1 MRPGDKTRA
10 PLRTGESDQGTRS
23 LQLRLTVVFH
33 PDPARI
39 GASLKLGALNAS
51 GLMHLN
57 ATMLGRNAPCFDDDL
72 GLAEPH
78 ISRRALTLRH
88 HARGL
93 QLLNVSETSYTQLGP
108 EKASSMSLSF
118 KELERGVAI
127 RFGHAVVCWMR
138 LAPEPASEL
147 VPEMAPASV
156 EPVDDS
162 VAGFAGVSPQASN
175 LRRLI
180 SIAASS
186 DLPVLLRGESGVGK
200 EVAASAIHA
209 ASTRSSKPLVVL
221 NMAALPE
228 TLAEAELFGSARG
241 AFTGAEKR
249 AGYFAEANH
258 GTLFLDEIGE
268 LPMAV
273 QPKLLRALQTGEV
286 QVVGGRP
293 HKVDVRIIAASD
305 ADLDDSK
312 GFKNALRQR
321 LAGITIDIPPLRE
334 RPEDLGILLATSED
348 TRLLLDT
355 SMNSRDVAAWASFVY
370 DGLHQMWPG
379 NVREFLLSAQ
389 RFALSL
395 HHDTKTGLM
404 KRHFIVHASED
415 NHQNSRVLTDAEI
428 EAAHEQSEFEIA
440 ETARRLG
447 LSRGA
452 LYRRVETIPGV
463 RLSADC
469 SDAEIEEALGTVGSN
484 LGALSRALRLS
495 KAAIASRLRLMG
507 VQ

>member
-10 PLRTGESDQGTRS
+10 PLRTGELDQRATP
-23 LQLRLTVVFH
+23 LQLMLTLVFH
-33 PDPARI
+33 PDRARI
-39 GASLKLGALNAS
+39 GASLNLGALDAS
-51 GLMHLN
+51 GLLHLDV
-57 ATMLGRNAPCFDDDL
+57 TMLGRNAPLFDDGL
-72 GLAEPH
+72 GLNEPH

-93 QLLNVSETSYTQLGP
+93 QILNASETSYTQLGP
-108 EKASSMSLSF
+108 EKASSMSLNF

-127 RFGHAVVCWMR
+127 RFGHAVVCWLR
-138 LAPEPASEL
+138 LAPEPASE
-147 VPEMAPASV
+147 MALDSV
-156 EPVDDS
+156 EPVDDLVS
-162 VAGFAGVSPQASN
+162 GFTGVSPQASN
-175 LRRLI
+175 VRRLI

-186 DLPVLLRGESGVGK
+186 DLSVLLRGESGVGK
-200 EVAASAIHA
+200 EVAATAIHA
-209 ASTRSSKPLVVL
+209 TSTRSEKQLVVL

-258 GTLFLDEIGE
+258 GTLFLDEIGD
-268 LPMAV
+268 LPTLV

-286 QVVGGRP
+286 QVVGGKP

-312 GFKNALRQR
+312 GFKNALLQR

-334 RPEDLGILLATSED
+334 RPEDLGILVATSEQI
-348 TRLLLDT
+348 RSLLDKN
-355 SMNSRDVAAWASFVY
+355 MRPRDVAAWATFVY
-370 DGLHQMWPG
+370 DALHQEWPG

-395 HHDTKTGLM
+395 HHDTKNGLT
-404 KRHFIVHASED
+404 KRHFIIHRSD
-415 NHQNSRVLTDAEI
+415 NNRSDPKVLTDAEI
-428 EAAHEQSEFEIA
+428 ETIHEQSEFEIA

-452 LYRRVETIPGV
+452 LYRRVETMPGV

-469 SDAEIEEALGTVGSN
+469 SDAEIEEALIAVGPN
-484 LGALSRALRLS
+484 LAALSRALKLS
-495 KAAIASRLRLMG
+495 KASIASRLRLMG
-507 VQ
+507 IR

>member
-10 PLRTGESDQGTRS
+10 PLRTGELDQS
-23 LQLRLTVVFH
+23 VAPLQLRLTVVFH
-33 PDPARI
+33 PDRARI

-51 GLMHLN
+51 GVLHLE
-57 ATMLGRNAPCFDDDL
+57 ATTLGRNAPLFEDGL
-72 GLAEPH
+72 GLNEPH
-78 ISRRALTLRH
+78 TSRRALMLRH

-93 QLLNVSETSYTQLGP
+93 QLLNASEISYTQLGP

-127 RFGHAVVCWMR
+127 RFGHAVVCWLR
-138 LAPEPASEL
+138 LAPELASGIA
-147 VPEMAPASV
+147 PESG

-175 LRRLI
+175 VRRLI
-180 SIAASS
+180 SIAATS

-200 EVAASAIHA
+200 EVAAAAIHA
-209 ASTRSSKPLVVL
+209 ASTRSEKQLVVL

-249 AGYFAEANH
+249 AGYFADANH
-258 GTLFLDEIGE
+258 GTLFLDEIGD
-268 LPMAV
+268 LPMSV

-286 QVVGGRP
+286 QVVGGKP

-305 ADLDDSK
+305 ADLDDRE
-312 GFKNALRQR
+312 GFKNALLQR
-321 LAGITIDIPPLRE
+321 LAGITIEIPPLRE
-334 RPEDLGILLATSED
+334 RPEDLGILLANSEQ
-348 TRLLLDT
+348 TRPLLDQ
-355 SMNSRDVAAWASFVY
+355 SMRSRDVAAWASFVY
-370 DGLHQMWPG
+370 DALHQEWAG
-379 NVREFLLSAQ
+379 NVRELLLSAQ

-395 HHDTKTGLM
+395 HHDTKNGLT
-404 KRHFIVHASED
+404 KRHFVIHRSED
-415 NHQNSRVLTDAEI
+415 NHSEPKVLTDAEI
-428 EAAHEQSEFEIA
+428 EAIHEQAEFEMA
-440 ETARRLG
+440 ETARRTG

-469 SDAEIEEALGTVGSN
+469 SDTEIEEALGAVGPN
-484 LGALSRALRLS
+484 LSALSRALRLS
-495 KAAIASRLRLMG
+495 KASIANRLRLMG
-507 VQ
+507 VR

>member
-10 PLRTGESDQGTRS
+10 PLRTGELDQS
-23 LQLRLTVVFH
+23 VAPLQLRLTVVFH
-33 PDPARI
+33 PDRARI

-51 GLMHLN
+51 GILHLD
-57 ATMLGRNAPCFDDDL
+57 ATTLGRNAPLFEDGL
-72 GLAEPH
+72 GLNEPH
-78 ISRRALTLRH
+78 ISRRALTLKH

-93 QLLNVSETSYTQLGP
+93 QLLNASENSYTQLGP

-127 RFGHAVVCWMR
+127 RFGHAVVCWLR
-138 LAPEPASEL
+138 LAPELASERA
-147 VPEMAPASV
+147 PESG

-162 VAGFAGVSPQASN
+162 VSGFVGVSPQASN
-175 LRRLI
+175 VRRLI
-180 SIAASS
+180 NIAASS

-200 EVAASAIHA
+200 EVAATAIHV
-209 ASTRSSKPLVVL
+209 ASTRSDKQLVVL

-258 GTLFLDEIGE
+258 GTLFLDEIGD
-268 LPMAV
+268 LPMSV

-286 QVVGGRP
+286 QVVGGKP

-305 ADLDDSK
+305 ADLDDRE
-312 GFKNALRQR
+312 GFKNALLQR

-334 RPEDLGILLATSED
+334 RPEDLGILLANSEQ
-348 TRLLLDT
+348 TRPLLDQ
-355 SMNSRDVAAWASFVY
+355 SMRSRDVAAWASFVY
-370 DGLHQMWPG
+370 DALHQEWAG

-395 HHDTKTGLM
+395 HHDTKNGLK
-404 KRHFIVHASED
+404 KRHFVIHRSED
-415 NHQNSRVLTDAEI
+415 NHSEPKVLTDAEI
-428 EAAHEQSEFEIA
+428 EAIHEQAEFEMA

-469 SDAEIEEALGTVGSN
+469 SDTEIEEALGAVGPN
-484 LGALSRALRLS
+484 LSALSRALRLS
-495 KAAIASRLRLMG
+495 KASIASRLRLMG
-507 VQ
+507 VR

>member
-10 PLRTGESDQGTRS
+10 PLRTGELDQRATP
-23 LQLRLTVVFH
+23 LQLMLTLVFH
-33 PDPARI
+33 PDRARI

-51 GLMHLN
+51 GVLHLD
-57 ATMLGRNAPCFDDDL
+57 ATMLGRNAPLFDDGL
-72 GLAEPH
+72 GLNEPH

-93 QLLNVSETSYTQLGP
+93 QILNASETSYTQLGP
-108 EKASSMSLSF
+108 EKASSMSMNF

-127 RFGHAVVCWMR
+127 RFGHAVVCWLR
-138 LAPEPASEL
+138 LAPEPASE
-147 VPEMAPASV
+147 MALDSV
-156 EPVDDS
+156 EPVDDLVS
-162 VAGFAGVSPQASN
+162 GFTGVSPQSSN
-175 LRRLI
+175 VRRLI

-186 DLPVLLRGESGVGK
+186 DLPVLLRGESGSGK
-200 EVAASAIHA
+200 EVAATAIHA
-209 ASTRSSKPLVVL
+209 TSTRSEKQLVIL

-228 TLAEAELFGSARG
+228 TLAEAELFGSTRG

-249 AGYFAEANH
+249 SGYFAEANH
-258 GTLFLDEIGE
+258 GTLFLDEIGD
-268 LPMAV
+268 LPMSV
-273 QPKLLRALQTGEV
+273 QPKLLRALQTGEI
-286 QVVGGRP
+286 QVVGGKQQ
-293 HKVDVRIIAASD
+293 KVDVRIIAASD

-312 GFKNALRQR
+312 GFKNALLQR

-334 RPEDLGILLATSED
+334 RPEDLGILLTTSD
-348 TRLLLDT
+348 QTGPLLDN
-355 SMNSRDVAAWASFVY
+355 SMRSRDVAAWASFVY
-370 DGLHQMWPG
+370 DALHQEWPG

-395 HHDTKTGLM
+395 HHDTKNGLT
-404 KRHFIVHASED
+404 KRHLVIHRSED
-415 NHQNSRVLTDAEI
+415 NRSDPKVLTDAEI
-428 EAAHEQSEFEIA
+428 ETAHEQSEFEIA

-469 SDAEIEEALGTVGSN
+469 SDAEIEEALVAVGPN
-484 LGALSRALRLS
+484 LAALSRALRLS
-495 KAAIASRLRLMG
+495 KASIASRLRLMG
-507 VQ
+507 IR

>member
-10 PLRTGESDQGTRS
+10 PLRTGELDQGATP

-33 PDPARI
+33 PDRERI

-51 GLMHLN
+51 GVLHLD
-57 ATMLGRNAPCFDDDL
+57 ATMLGRNAPLLEDGS
-72 GLAEPH
+72 GLNEPH
-78 ISRRALTLRH
+78 ISRRAVTFRH
-88 HARGL
+88 HGRGL
-93 QLLNVSETSYTQLGP
+93 QILNASENSYTQLGP

-127 RFGHAVVCWMR
+127 RFGHAVVCWLR
-138 LAPEPASEL
+138 LAPELASEIA
-147 VPEMAPASV
+147 PESG

-162 VAGFAGVSPQASN
+162 FSGFAGVSPQASHV
-175 LRRLI
+175 RRLI
-180 SIAASS
+180 SIAATS

-200 EVAASAIHA
+200 EVAAAAIHA
-209 ASTRSSKPLVVL
+209 ASKRSEKQLVVL

-228 TLAEAELFGSARG
+228 TLAEAELFGSVRG

-249 AGYFAEANH
+249 TGFFAEANH
-258 GTLFLDEIGE
+258 GTLFLDEIGD
-268 LPMAV
+268 LPMSV

-286 QVVGGRP
+286 QVVGGKP
-293 HKVDVRIIAASD
+293 HKVEVRIIAASD
-305 ADLDDSK
+305 ADLDDRE
-312 GFKNALRQR
+312 GFKNALLQR

-334 RPEDLGILLATSED
+334 RPEDLGILLATSGHI
-348 TRLLLDT
+348 RPLLEI
-355 SMNSRDVAAWASFVY
+355 SVSPRDVAAWASFIY
-370 DGLHQMWPG
+370 EALHQEWPG

-395 HHDTKTGLM
+395 RYDTKNGLT
-404 KRHFIVHASED
+404 KRHFIIHRSED
-415 NHQNSRVLTDAEI
+415 NHSEPKVLTDAEI

-469 SDAEIEEALGTVGSN
+469 SDTEIEEALGAVGPN
-484 LGALSRALRLS
+484 LSALSQTLRLS
-495 KAAIASRLRLMG
+495 KASIASRLRLMG
-507 VQ
+507 VR

>member
-10 PLRTGESDQGTRS
+10 PLRTGELDQS
-23 LQLRLTVVFH
+23 VAPLQLRLTVVFH
-33 PDPARI
+33 PDRARI

-51 GLMHLN
+51 GILHLD
-57 ATMLGRNAPCFDDDL
+57 ATTLGRNAPLFEDGL
-72 GLAEPH
+72 GLNEPH
-78 ISRRALTLRH
+78 ISRRALTLKH

-93 QLLNVSETSYTQLGP
+93 QLLNASENSYTQLGP

-127 RFGHAVVCWMR
+127 RFGHAVVCWLR
-138 LAPEPASEL
+138 LAPELASEIA
-147 VPEMAPASV
+147 PESG

-162 VAGFAGVSPQASN
+162 LSGFVGVSPQASN
-175 LRRLI
+175 VRRLI

-186 DLPVLLRGESGVGK
+186 DLPVLLGGESGVGK
-200 EVAASAIHA
+200 EVAATAIHV
-209 ASTRSSKPLVVL
+209 ASTRSDKQLVVL

-258 GTLFLDEIGE
+258 GTLFLDEIGD
-268 LPMAV
+268 LPMSV

-286 QVVGGRP
+286 QVVGGKP

-305 ADLDDSK
+305 ADLDDRE
-312 GFKNALRQR
+312 GFKNALLQR

-334 RPEDLGILLATSED
+334 RPEDLGILLANSEQ
-348 TRLLLDT
+348 TRPLLDQ
-355 SMNSRDVAAWASFVY
+355 SMRSRDVAAWASFVY
-370 DGLHQMWPG
+370 DALHQEWAG

-395 HHDTKTGLM
+395 HHDTKNGLT
-404 KRHFIVHASED
+404 KRHFVIHRSED
-415 NHQNSRVLTDAEI
+415 NHSEPKVLTDAEI
-428 EAAHEQSEFEIA
+428 EAIHEQAEFEMA
-440 ETARRLG
+440 ETARRTG

-469 SDAEIEEALGTVGSN
+469 SDTEIEEALGAVGPN
-484 LGALSRALRLS
+484 LSALSRALRLS
-495 KAAIASRLRLMG
+495 KASIASRLRLMG
-507 VQ
+507 VR